1 MRNQEGKCKAI
12 QKLLETHNQK
22 MIKVKKETKKEIGET
37 TRGLIKEFRQVK
49 QTKAKCEPWQQNI
62 DSSWT
67 GLRKTK
73 GKKILL
79 YSRLLKVVMRT
90 TST

>member
-1 MRNQEGKCKAI
+1 MRNQEWECKAI
-12 QKLLETHNQK
+12 QKLLETHNQE
-22 MIKVKKETKKEIGET
+22 MIKVRKETKEEIGEN

-49 QTKAKCEPWQQNI
+49 QTIEKCESWQQEI

-73 GKKILL
+73 GKNI
-79 YSRLLKVVMRT
+79 VIFGFAAV
-90 TST
+90 